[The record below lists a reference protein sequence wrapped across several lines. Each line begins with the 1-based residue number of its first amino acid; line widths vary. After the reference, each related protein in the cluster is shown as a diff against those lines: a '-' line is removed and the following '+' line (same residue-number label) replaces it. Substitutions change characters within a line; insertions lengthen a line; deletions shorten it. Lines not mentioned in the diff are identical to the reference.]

1 MLWWRLLL
9 WNPEPADKTRRG
21 LCWTHPWGWT
31 LWGLLPLNPL
41 LFLISDWF
49 KKKKASNFHGC
60 VWKLELP
67 TNSANAMSLNDHVC
81 GFNEWSVEFRAAD
94 VDVLRNETCMFL
106 GVFLLQKQY
115 QCGLSHIVTCL
126 WFPTAW
132 FNVRHF
138 SLILMI
144 SSNSPFRK
152 KLLADI
158 INDQSQP
165 HSTSLSSANVLY
177 CIEFICNAAS
187 SKVVNL
193 LEVGRSALFLTQIV
207 RTYCCF

>member
-1 MLWWRLLL
+1 MKLH
-9 WNPEPADKTRRG
+9 PACLDAVVTTAPMKSWAGGQNTER
-21 LCWTHPWGWT
+21 
-31 LWGLLPLNPL
+31 PL
-41 LFLISDWF
+41 LDTPMGVDTVGAAATESTPVPDIWLVL
-49 KKKKASNFHGC
+49 KKKASNFHGC

-67 TNSANAMSLNDHVC
+67 ANSANAMSLNDHVC

-165 HSTSLSSANVLY
+165 HSTSLSCAILY
-177 CIEFICNAAS
+177 WIHLQ
-187 SKVVNL
+187 L
-193 LEVGRSALFLTQIV
+193 LLHPK
-207 RTYCCF
+207 

>member
-1 MLWWRLLL
+1 
-9 WNPEPADKTRRG
+9 
-21 LCWTHPWGWT
+21 
-31 LWGLLPLNPL
+31 
-41 LFLISDWF
+41 
-49 KKKKASNFHGC
+49 
-60 VWKLELP
+60 
-67 TNSANAMSLNDHVC
+67 MSLNDHVC

-165 HSTSLSSANVLY
+165 HSTSLSCAILY
-177 CIEFICNAAS
+177 WIHLQCCFIQS
-187 SKVVNL
+187 SKF
-193 LEVGRSALFLTQIV
+193 VGSWTLCSIFDTDCTHILLFLKKSTAATALIETKLINDTTITSMQYIISITSPV
-207 RTYCCF
+207 RVWWLVSKAPQLTFYFFFLLLTNRLCITPYALRLSLRAT